1 MVIDNH
7 IDNNDGE
14 SLFNMVLEKKLIKL
28 RGSINGTDATMLV
41 DSGASDNFISTAYID
56 NSNIQSTRSAKDNVV
71 MLADGRQHVC
81 NQVVK
86 DALINVGAYSD
97 KLDLRAIPLEKF
109 DVVLGMPWLT
119 KLNPTIDWK
128 TRTVRVDVHK
138 SNHDSYTVPANHSEP
153 NSTLNFIS
161 SKQILRQKS
170 DIANLYLVYINYDD
184 INDNSTLVCNSI
196 DSRDKN
202 FTVDKLLKKY
212 SDVFPEI
219 YLPDFHLREPLIIK

>member
-14 SLFNMVLEKKLIKL
+14 LIKL

-41 DSGASDNFISTAYID
+41 DSGANDNFISTAYID

-97 KLDLRAIPLEKF
+97 KLDLRAIP
-109 DVVLGMPWLT
+109 
-119 KLNPTIDWK
+119 
-128 TRTVRVDVHK
+128 
-138 SNHDSYTVPANHSEP
+138 
-153 NSTLNFIS
+153 
-161 SKQILRQKS
+161 
-170 DIANLYLVYINYDD
+170 
-184 INDNSTLVCNSI
+184 
-196 DSRDKN
+196 
-202 FTVDKLLKKY
+202 
-212 SDVFPEI
+212 
-219 YLPDFHLREPLIIK
+219 